1 MVGFRAD
8 FANFVRGNGP
18 MVVVGRA
25 GLFNSNRPGIMVTVK
40 IGKHTVEMYDTIEE
54 LPIVRF
60 HKYQK
65 LLLVDAGIG
74 SDIAAFD
81 QRIEKTRRF
90 LMAGKPE
97 QAQQELENMRQC
109 VFLIQSGVNPKHRA
123 FAALITKIDGQ
134 DCTDIGDDAL
144 AAITEKLNDV
154 PESELTAQL
163 EAVKKKI
170 DGELTLYF
178 PALFNDSDVKEYYD
192 ILRKRTLE
200 ILNGIVAGVDDP
212 AGAEIVDKLTTAL
225 ITYSNPKMFTGSDGV
240 EIQFD
245 RQFENLCLVLSE
257 QLHVGPK
264 KYSVLEFYN
273 AFDFVK
279 ERAKQAEKAQK
290 RAKFGR

>member
-1 MVGFRAD
+1 MVGFRGY

-25 GLFNSNRPGIMVTVK
+25 GLFNSNCPGIMVTVK

-123 FAALITKIDGQ
+123 FAALVTKIDGQ

-225 ITYSNPKMFTGSDGV
+225 ITYSNPKSFTGSNGV

-245 RQFENLCLVLSE
+245 RQFENLCLALSE
-257 QLHVGPK
+257 QLHVEPK

-273 AFDFVK
+273 AFEFIK

-290 RAKFGR
+290 RANLRR